1 MSTWGHVNFSFRNK
15 KVTEFGLPF
24 FHCCVCKNTQLK
36 ITTAAY
42 GETLNHHCGCGVWK
56 NIQLKITYSNWL
68 KQSIPHFTQWKKFS
82 LPPTLVELSGYMI
95 RNQLNNLYI
104 GESFFC
110 AHLHMPQSMQWYYL
124 SVSVKEVTCISWYE
138 WYKANTKAIKLKTYI
153 IIIKFAYITEV
164 LSHIDST
171 AYAHL

>member
-1 MSTWGHVNFSFRNK
+1 MVNVHLYWYDLQMSTWGHVNFSFRNK

-82 LPPTLVELSGYMI
+82 LPPTLVELSGHMI

-110 AHLHMPQSMQWYYL
+110 AHLHMPQSMQWYYPFCFSKRSNMHQL
-124 SVSVKEVTCISWYE
+124 VWMVQSK
-138 WYKANTKAIKLKTYI
+138 YKSNQT
-153 IIIKFAYITEV
+153 
-164 LSHIDST
+164 
-171 AYAHL
+171 